1 MVLWVLWTRN
11 KMVMEGMFRSDPAD
25 VLFKIYVFLQKW
37 KPRLKC
43 SDVGKLYVLIAQ
55 VH

>member
-1 MVLWVLWTRN
+1 MML
-11 KMVMEGMFRSDPAD
+11 
-25 VLFKIYVFLQKW
+25 VFLQKW

-43 SDVGKLYVLIAQ
+43 SDVEKLDVLIAQ